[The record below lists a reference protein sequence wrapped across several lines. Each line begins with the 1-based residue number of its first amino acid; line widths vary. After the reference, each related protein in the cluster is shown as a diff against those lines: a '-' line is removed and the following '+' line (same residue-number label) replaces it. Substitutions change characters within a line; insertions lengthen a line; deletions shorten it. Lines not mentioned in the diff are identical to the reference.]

1 MLRIDR
7 IGGSAATVGR
17 GVAHGRERVRVLA
30 DFVATK
36 SAVESEM
43 RAAAAQAV
51 GVIIEDRRRGAGPL
65 NDRLRRW

>member
-1 MLRIDR
+1 MFRIDR

-17 GVAHGRERVRVLA
+17 GPAQERQRVLA

-36 SAVESEM
+36 SALESEM

>member
-1 MLRIDR
+1 
-7 IGGSAATVGR
+7 
-17 GVAHGRERVRVLA
+17 LA

-51 GVIIEDRRRGAGPL
+51 VVIIEDRRRGGGPL

>member
-1 MLRIDR
+1 MFRIDR

-17 GVAHGRERVRVLA
+17 GAAHGRERVLA

-51 GVIIEDRRRGAGPL
+51 GVIIEDRRRGVGPL